1 MFSMLYFPLVSSLAT
16 PEPAAPGNQA
26 ERFGHA
32 VHEGKLQA
40 AAQLTSRWIDESTAS
55 GTGEHPLHGVQLHAD
70 LQLLMGVEVEAEE
83 YYRRSLKVIRTSK
96 REIRA
101 ASCRNAA
108 WQSLFRHRIG
118 TALACF
124 ARVVDEP
131 GIEPERTAE
140 AQFGIVCALH
150 ELGRTGEAL
159 QALDEFAERLDND
172 LDDPNGHWRDLIA
185 TLRFDLAVQTE
196 LRCASKLSDHV
207 YWQSGAAGE
216 RAAWRSRVTSGSA
229 GPDAGT
235 DAPEA
240 TLRDV
245 SSPLLRTR
253 IDYLRHLQLAALAD
267 RDAIG
272 GLQQHLNWSREQ
284 GLGDYQR
291 TLRLEIALAALAG
304 AQPHYAH
311 AMLEPLHPLVRAGA
325 TGHRQIEYLYCAA
338 KTRQAQGRTQESL
351 QLYSRYALVAMQCL
365 REDASLQMPLA
376 SRVAKPGPQLDDV
389 GARLPARYRRAY
401 SYVLDNLERPDLSV
415 REIAAEIGVT
425 ERALQSAFKNFLGL
439 SPSELIRR
447 QRMERIR
454 AELTERAYAA
464 DRGVLV
470 AANKWGVQ
478 NRSTLVN
485 GYRKQFHEAPSE
497 TLER

>member
-16 PEPAAPGNQA
+16 PEPVVSGNQA
-26 ERFGHA
+26 ERFGFA
-32 VHEGKLQA
+32 LREGKLLA
-40 AAQLTSRWIDESTAS
+40 ASHLTSRWIDETNAA
-55 GTGEHPLHGVQLHAD
+55 GMGEQALHGLQLHAD
-70 LQLLMGVEVEAEE
+70 LQLLLGVEVEAEE
-83 YYRRSLKVIRTSK
+83 AYRRSLKLIRSSK
-96 REIRA
+96 RDIRA
-101 ASCRNAA
+101 SSCRNAA
-108 WQSLFRHRIG
+108 WQALFRHRIG
-118 TALACF
+118 TALSCF

-131 GIEPERTAE
+131 GIEPARAAE
-140 AQFGIVCALH
+140 ARFGIVCALH

-159 QALDEFAERLDND
+159 QALDEFVHRLDED
-172 LDDPNGHWRDLIA
+172 IDDPHGHWHDLA
-185 TLRFDLAVQTE
+185 TTVRFDLEVQTA
-196 LRCASKLSDHV
+196 LRCASELSDHV
-207 YWQSGAAGE
+207 YWQSGAAGVTARTQE
-216 RAAWRSRVTSGSA
+216 DVLRAVRV
-229 GPDAGT
+229 
-235 DAPEA
+235 
-240 TLRDV
+240 
-245 SSPLLRTR
+245 PLLRAR
-253 IDYLRHLQLAALAD
+253 IEYLRHLQLAALAD
-267 RDAIG
+267 RNAIG
-272 GLQQHLNWSREQ
+272 GLQHHLNWAREQ
-284 GLGDYQR
+284 GVGDYQR

-325 TGHRQIEYLYCAA
+325 IGHRHIEYLYCAA
-338 KTRQAQGRTQESL
+338 KTRQAQGRAQESL
-351 QLYSRYALVAMQCL
+351 TLYSRYALVAMQCL

-376 SRVAKPGPQLDDV
+376 SRMSKPGPQLDDV

-401 SYVLDNLERPDLSV
+401 SYVLDNLDRPDLSV